1 MPSSL
6 PDQEKNAATLLQ
18 TLSCLLKEDDTHRVS
33 LAQLLHKEVA
43 GGLVAGVSLGEMVRH
58 ELAQGGD
65 PAKIGGLLATLDSN
79 LRQTLQIV
87 RDMTEDLFPPVL
99 KAFGL
104 NVALQQLVRGLAETF
119 AGSLVLHINGDEPAL
134 DLTRRLNLF
143 RITQSLLRHC
153 VRHANTSWVE
163 VTCRT
168 SAGRLEI
175 IIDHDGS
182 DSIWKD
188 RATDA
193 ELAVAEARCL
203 LLGSSLQ
210 VISVN
215 PGGCSRVTVMA
226 LSPAPQ
232 TAT

>member
-1 MPSSL
+1 MTPPTL
-6 PDQEKNAATLLQ
+6 DLEKNTAALLQ
-18 TLSCLLKEDDTHRVS
+18 ALSFLLKEDDSHRVN
-33 LAQLLHKEVA
+33 LAGLLHKEVA

-65 PAKIGGLLATLDSN
+65 ATKIGSLLATLDSN

-87 RDMTEDLFPPVL
+87 REITEDLFPPVL

-104 NVALQQLVRGLAETF
+104 NVALQQLVRSLAETF

-134 DLTRRLNLF
+134 DLVRRLNLF

-168 SAGRLEI
+168 SVGKLEI

-182 DSIWKD
+182 DAIWKD
-188 RATDA
+188 RGAES

-203 LLGSSLQ
+203 LLGSRVQ
-210 VISVN
+210 VTQVG
-215 PGGCSRVTVMA
+215 PGDCSRVSVIAPSST
-226 LSPAPQ
+226 PA
-232 TAT
+232 AT